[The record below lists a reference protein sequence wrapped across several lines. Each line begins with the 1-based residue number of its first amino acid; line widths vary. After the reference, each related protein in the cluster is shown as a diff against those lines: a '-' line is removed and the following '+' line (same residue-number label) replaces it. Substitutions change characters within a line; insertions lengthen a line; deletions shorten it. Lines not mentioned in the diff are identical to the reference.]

1 VRVVGTVCTEVLSF
15 ETGRTSDANRP
26 ERASVR

>member
-1 VRVVGTVCTEVLSF
+1 MGDAVGTEVLSF
-15 ETGRTSDANRP
+15 GTGRTSDANRP